1 MNKKLNKNSVYLKY
15 NLCNNIA
22 YTTVQKLEVCIFY
35 FFYFFFIQQGFVKL
49 IETVIVTIDIV

>member
-22 YTTVQKLEVCIFY
+22 YITVQKLEVCIFFSY
-35 FFYFFFIQQGFVKL
+35 FFRFYSARIC
-49 IETVIVTIDIV
+49 